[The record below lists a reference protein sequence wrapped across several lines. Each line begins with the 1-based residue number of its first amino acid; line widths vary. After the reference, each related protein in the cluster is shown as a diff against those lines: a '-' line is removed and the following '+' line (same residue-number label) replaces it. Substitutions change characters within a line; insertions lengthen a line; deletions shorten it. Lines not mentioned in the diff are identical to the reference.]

1 MLGKRIKE
9 YLDLNGIK
17 YSFVSDRTGI
27 PMNIL
32 SPMLNGKREIK
43 ATEYFSICD
52 AIKVP
57 LGKFAE
63 EKKEESA

>member
-1 MLGKRIKE
+1 MLGKKIKE
-9 YLDLNGIK
+9 HLDLNGIK
-17 YSFVSDRTGI
+17 YSFVSDKTGI

-52 AIKVP
+52 ALKVP
-57 LGKFAE
+57 LSQFAD
-63 EKKEESA
+63 EKK